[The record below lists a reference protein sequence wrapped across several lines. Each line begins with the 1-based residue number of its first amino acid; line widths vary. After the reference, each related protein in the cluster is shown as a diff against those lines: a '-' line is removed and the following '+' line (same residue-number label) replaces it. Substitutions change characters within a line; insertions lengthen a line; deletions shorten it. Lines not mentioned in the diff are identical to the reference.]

1 MSAIDK
7 ALEEGGP
14 ERVGELLRELWEA
27 ESRNQVPE
35 SDPLGDDADEQR
47 MRKLLEQFWKAG

>member
-27 ESRNQVPE
+27 ELRNQAPE
-35 SDPLGDDADEQR
+35 SDPRGDDEEKR
-47 MRKLLEQFWKAG
+47 MRQLLEQFWKAG

>member
-1 MSAIDK
+1 MLEIDK

-35 SDPLGDDADEQR
+35 PDPLGDDDEKR
-47 MRKLLEQFWKAG
+47 MRKLLERFWKNG